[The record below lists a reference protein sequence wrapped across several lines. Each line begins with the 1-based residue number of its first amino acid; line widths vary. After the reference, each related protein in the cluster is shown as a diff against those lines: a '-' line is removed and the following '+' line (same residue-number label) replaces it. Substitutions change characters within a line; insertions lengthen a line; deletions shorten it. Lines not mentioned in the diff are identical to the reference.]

1 MSEVLSMR
9 EEPKV
14 ELTPDEQESLAIG
27 EEMAAQQENLLA
39 GKYKNAQELEK
50 AYKELESKIGTQKAP
65 EQESV
70 SSLKSKESEVKEE
83 LKVEKKAETSK
94 EFLESLWTESQKE
107 GEFQQGTLDKLKEMN
122 PTDLAQ
128 EYLNYRSENQPNV
141 LDSKDVESLYKVT
154 NGKEG
159 YVDMLTWAQNNLPKS
174 EIELF
179 DGVINRADPVAC
191 KFAVEALHYRYNDAQ
206 GVEGRMLTGKAPKAS
221 TPGFKS
227 QAALVEAMNDP
238 RYDRDPS
245 YRQEVM
251 EKLSNSDV
259 EF

>member
-1 MSEVLSMR
+1 MAEVLSMR
-9 EEPKV
+9 EEPQV

-27 EEMAAQQENLLA
+27 EELQAQQENLLA

-65 EQESV
+65 EQESLD
-70 SSLKSKESEVKEE
+70 SIKSKEPEVKEE
-83 LKVEKKAETSK
+83 KTEVETA
-94 EFLESLWTESQKE
+94 FLESLWEESQQKGDFKKE
-107 GEFQQGTLDKLKEMN
+107 TLDKLKGLD
-122 PTDLAQ
+122 PTKLAQ
-128 EYLNYRSENQPNV
+128 EYLNYRADNQPEEPRKLSNAEV
-141 LDSKDVESLYKVT
+141 KKLHDVT
-154 NGKEG
+154 GGKKG
-159 YVDMLTWAQNNLPKS
+159 YQDMLTWAVSNIDAS
-174 EIELF
+174 ERDMFDAVIES
-179 DGVINRADPVAC
+179 GDPQAAY
-191 KFAVEALHYRYNDAQ
+191 FAVQSMNYKYNDAQ

-251 EKLSNSDV
+251 EKLSNSDID
-259 EF
+259 F